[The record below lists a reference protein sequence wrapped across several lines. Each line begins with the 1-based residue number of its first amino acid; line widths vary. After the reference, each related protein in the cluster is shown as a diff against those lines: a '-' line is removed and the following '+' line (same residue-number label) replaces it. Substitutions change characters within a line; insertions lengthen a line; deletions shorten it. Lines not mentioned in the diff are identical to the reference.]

1 MASTNSS
8 SGDTLKLDPAAAA
21 GLITRGADAGGQAVA
36 AGASAGAAAGV
47 AAAGAGMSPI
57 DAGVAALRAEGFAL
71 KSGWIAAVSVRSAK
85 REVGETEG
93 VEAMSQQE
101 SENAARLGEIG
112 PQGAAATTTATISA

>member
-8 SGDTLKLDPAAAA
+8 SSDTLKLDPTAAA
-21 GLITRGADAGGQAVA
+21 GLITRGADADGQA
-36 AGASAGAAAGV
+36 
-47 AAAGAGMSPI
+47 AAAGATAGTAAGGGVSPI

-71 KSGWIAAVSVRSAK
+71 KSGWIAALSTRSAQ
-85 REVGETEG
+85 RQVGETEG

-112 PQGAAATTTATISA
+112 PQGAAATTTTTITV